1 MKKTQT
7 KVKVAMK
14 SCLGTQAG
22 NSEVRL
28 TNRKEMGERNS
39 GIEDTM

>member
-14 SCLGTQAG
+14 SCVGTQAG

-28 TNRKEMGERNS
+28 TNRKKMEARIS
-39 GIEDTM
+39 GIDDTM